1 VQFISE
7 CNSEKNLIQ
16 LDPHLLELRSII
28 CVPFFGTW
36 LDCIAALIVIVV
48 VVVVVV
54 AMVLVICL
62 LSVFKL
68 FNYKPV
74 VKEQNRDVN

>member
-16 LDPHLLELRSII
+16 LDPHLLELQSII

-48 VVVVVV
+48 VVVVV
-54 AMVLVICL
+54 AMVLVVCL

-68 FNYKPV
+68 FNFKPV
-74 VKEQNRDVN
+74 VKEQSRDVN